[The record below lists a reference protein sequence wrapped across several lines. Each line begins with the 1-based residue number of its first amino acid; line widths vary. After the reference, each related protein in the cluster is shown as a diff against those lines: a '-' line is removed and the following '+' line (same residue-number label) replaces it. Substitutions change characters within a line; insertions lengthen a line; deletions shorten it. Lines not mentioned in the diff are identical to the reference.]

1 MYIRNIDD
9 IFCNIK
15 EQVNDVNECQHSK
28 PWSAQTLLNNSLF
41 QLGALLCDTHTS
53 SRALRSETRLRI
65 LFLNAALK
73 C

>member
-28 PWSAQTLLNNSLF
+28 TIERTDTPKQFLVSVRSVSLCCVTPF
-41 QLGALLCDTHTS
+41 K
-53 SRALRSETRLRI
+53 RAL
-65 LFLNAALK
+65 K
-73 C
+73 